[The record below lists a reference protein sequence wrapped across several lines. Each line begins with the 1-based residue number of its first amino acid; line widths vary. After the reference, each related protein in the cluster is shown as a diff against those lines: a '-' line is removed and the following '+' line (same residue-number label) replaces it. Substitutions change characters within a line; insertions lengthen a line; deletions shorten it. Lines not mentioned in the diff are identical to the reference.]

1 MNKSVNEINLEKMS
15 ELIIAQKYTN
25 TLLRRIHVLLKAIL
39 DDRDILSKVERSIVF
54 GGSNSEN

>member
-1 MNKSVNEINLEKMS
+1 MSKEETSSIEKKLT
-15 ELIIAQKYTN
+15 ELVISQKYTN

-39 DDRDILSKVERSIVF
+39 DDKDLLSKVERSIVF

>member
-1 MNKSVNEINLEKMS
+1 MSKEETSGIEKKLT
-15 ELIIAQKYTN
+15 ELVISQKYTN

-39 DDRDILSKVERSIVF
+39 DDRDLLSEVEKSIIF

>member
-1 MNKSVNEINLEKMS
+1 MSKEETSSIDEKLT
-15 ELIIAQKYTN
+15 ELVISQKYTN

>member
-1 MNKSVNEINLEKMS
+1 MNKSSNEINLEKLT

-39 DDRDILSKVERSIVF
+39 DDKDLLSEVEKSIVF
-54 GGSNSEN
+54 GGSKSEN

>member
-1 MNKSVNEINLEKMS
+1 MSKEETSGIEKKLT
-15 ELIIAQKYTN
+15 ELVISQKYTN

-39 DDRDILSKVERSIVF
+39 DDRDLLSKVERSIVF

>member
-1 MNKSVNEINLEKMS
+1 MNKSANEINLEKMS

-39 DDRDILSKVERSIVF
+39 DDRDILSKVEKSIVF

>member
-39 DDRDILSKVERSIVF
+39 DDRDILSRLERSIVF

>member
-39 DDRDILSKVERSIVF
+39 DDRDILSRLEKSIVF

>member
-1 MNKSVNEINLEKMS
+1 MSKEETSGIDEKLT
-15 ELIIAQKYTN
+15 ELVISQKYTN

-39 DDRDILSKVERSIVF
+39 DDRDILSKAERSIVF

>member
-1 MNKSVNEINLEKMS
+1 MSKEETSGIEKKLT
-15 ELIIAQKYTN
+15 ELVISQKYTN

>member
-1 MNKSVNEINLEKMS
+1 MSKEETSSIDEKLT
-15 ELIIAQKYTN
+15 ELVISQKYTN

-39 DDRDILSKVERSIVF
+39 DDRDILSEVERSIVF

>member
-1 MNKSVNEINLEKMS
+1 MNKSANEINLEKIS

>member
-1 MNKSVNEINLEKMS
+1 MNKLSNEINLEKLA

-39 DDRDILSKVERSIVF
+39 DDRDLLSKVERSIVF

>member
-1 MNKSVNEINLEKMS
+1 MSKEETSDMEKKLT
-15 ELIIAQKYTN
+15 ELVISQKYTN

-39 DDRDILSKVERSIVF
+39 DDRDLLSKVERSIVF

>member
-1 MNKSVNEINLEKMS
+1 MNKSSNEINLEKLA

-39 DDRDILSKVERSIVF
+39 DDRDLLSKVERSIVF

>member
-1 MNKSVNEINLEKMS
+1 MNKSSNEINLEKLT

-39 DDRDILSKVERSIVF
+39 DDRDLLSKVERSIVF